1 LKDIPDSFKPPK
13 IKKSS
18 QESSPEPGLTK
29 RPAASSNSSSS
40 SSNSS
45 SSAAVAAVVRA
56 AAVSQLKSSSELSVK
71 KPSSTLT
78 KSVFSRLGEQEGEE
92 EEEEYVEKKKPDL
105 KDLKKVQVEVTLKRP
120 EAGIKAKKEVKKEK
134 GSSSDEEYGPKQ
146 PVVKKEKVEKPSI
159 FDRLEKVWLFLDG
172 FNGLNERKSRLEKAP
187 VEIIMK
193 FNHDIF
199 S

>member
-29 RPAASSNSSSS
+29 RPAASNSSSS
-40 SSNSS
+40 SSSNSSNSS

-56 AAVSQLKSSSELSVK
+56 AAVSQLKSGSEPSVK
-71 KPSSTLT
+71 KPSSTVN
-78 KSVFSRLGEQEGEE
+78 KSVFSRLGEQEGE

-120 EAGIKAKKEVKKEK
+120 EAGNKVKKEVKKEK
-134 GSSSDEEYGPKQ
+134 DSSSDEEYGPKQ

-159 FDRLEKVWLFLDG
+159 FDRLEKVWLFLDE
-172 FNGLNERKSRLEKAP
+172 F
-187 VEIIMK
+187 I
-193 FNHDIF
+193 
-199 S
+199 

>member
-18 QESSPEPGLTK
+18 QESSPEPGITK
-29 RPAASSNSSSS
+29 RPAASS

-56 AAVSQLKSSSELSVK
+56 AAVSQLKSSSEPPVK
-71 KPSSTLT
+71 KPSSTLN

-92 EEEEYVEKKKPDL
+92 EEEYVEKKKPDM
-105 KDLKKVQVEVTLKRP
+105 KELKKVQVEVTLKRP
-120 EAGIKAKKEVKKEK
+120 EAGIKGKKEVKKEK

-146 PVVKKEKVEKPSI
+146 PVVKKEKMEKPSI
-159 FDRLEKVWLFLDG
+159 FDRLEKVPVWLFLY
-172 FNGLNERKSRLEKAP
+172 GLIS
-187 VEIIMK
+187 
-193 FNHDIF
+193 
-199 S
+199 